1 MSQPRTSRPT
11 ALAGLGLAVVLTLGA
26 CSTSGSSGASSS
38 AARGSSSGVAAG
50 GADAAA
56 ATPGS
61 PEAADGSS
69 AASPGSAGA
78 PAGASAKAGTPVS
91 GSSAADLV
99 AADKLVRTASLQVQV
114 DDVAAGAADVR
125 RIAVAAGGMVVSE
138 NSSAVPSGGA
148 KGSVDKEGSRSVL
161 ALAVPS
167 DSLDRVL
174 DDVGK
179 LGTTVQRSSSSRD
192 VTSTYV
198 DTQSRIATMKAS
210 LDQLRALLAKTTSI
224 DQVVSLETE
233 ASRRQAD
240 LDSLQAQL
248 NALDKK
254 VSMSTLTV
262 NLATA
267 AQVVAQEDS
276 SGFLGGLR
284 HGWAA
289 FLTTFGGVLTVLG
302 ALLPFLVLVALVG
315 GPIYVWWRRRR
326 AAGRR
331 QIEATPGGWD
341 GRPNGGGHG
350 GPSGPGSSGG
360 TGGSGGSGS
369 SGGPGGSGGSGGSGG
384 LGGLGGLG
392 GSGGSDGPEGPSGT
406 EPERATEETTEHEPE
421 PVGAR

>member
-1 MSQPRTSRPT
+1 MSLPRTSRPT
-11 ALAGLGLAVVLTLGA
+11 ALAGLGLVAVLTLGA
-26 CSTSGSSGASSS
+26 CSSGSSAGSSS
-38 AARGSSSGVAAG
+38 AARGSSPGVAAG
-50 GADAAA
+50 GSEAAGASPA
-56 ATPGS
+56 A

-69 AASPGSAGA
+69 ASGSGSGSAVASGKAGA
-78 PAGASAKAGTPVS
+78 PAT
-91 GSSAADLV
+91 GSSPADLA

-114 DDVAAGAADVR
+114 DDVEAGAADVR
-125 RIAVAAGGMVVSE
+125 RIAVTAGGMVVSE
-138 NSSAVPSGGA
+138 NSSAVPSGSTR
-148 KGSVDKEGSRSVL
+148 GSVDKEGSRSVL

-179 LGTTVQRSSSSRD
+179 LGTTVQRSSASRD

-267 AQVVAQEDS
+267 AQVVAQEEDAT
-276 SGFLGGLR
+276 GFLGGLR

-289 FLTTFGGVLTVLG
+289 FLSTMGGVLTVLG
-302 ALLPFLVLVALVG
+302 VLLPFLVLVALVG
-315 GPIYVWWRRRR
+315 GPLYVWRRRR
-326 AAGRR
+326 AAERR
-331 QIEATPGGWD
+331 RVEPAPGGGN
-341 GRPNGGGHG
+341 GRP
-350 GPSGPGSSGG
+350 SGADPETG
-360 TGGSGGSGS
+360 TRE
-369 SGGPGGSGGSGGSGG
+369 P
-384 LGGLGGLG
+384 
-392 GSGGSDGPEGPSGT
+392 T
-406 EPERATEETTEHEPE
+406 EREPE
-421 PVGAR
+421 PVGAH

>member
-1 MSQPRTSRPT
+1 MSLPRTSRPSAFT
-11 ALAGLGLAVVLTLGA
+11 GLIGLGLVAALTLGA
-26 CSTSGSSGASSS
+26 CASSGSTGASS
-38 AARGSSSGVAAG
+38 AAHGSSPGVAAVG
-50 GADAAA
+50 SDPAA
-56 ATPGS
+56 GS
-61 PEAADGSS
+61 PEAAGSADGTSQAS
-69 AASPGSAGA
+69 PASPGSAGGSSK
-78 PAGASAKAGTPVS
+78 AGAAAAA
-91 GSSAADLV
+91 GSSAADLA

-114 DDVAAGAADVR
+114 DDVEAGAADVR

-138 NSSAVPSGGA
+138 NSSAVPSAGA

-174 DDVGK
+174 DDVSK

-210 LDQLRALLAKTTSI
+210 LDQLRALLAKTTAI
-224 DQVVSLETE
+224 EQIVSLETE

-248 NALDKK
+248 SALDKK

-267 AQVVAQEDS
+267 AQVVAQEEDS

-289 FLTTFGGVLTVLG
+289 FVTTFGGVLTALG
-302 ALLPFLVLVALVG
+302 AVLPFLVLIALVG
-315 GPIYVWWRRRR
+315 GPIYLWWRRRR
-326 AAGRR
+326 AAENGPV
-331 QIEATPGGWD
+331 AAASGGSD
-341 GRPNGGGHG
+341 GRPNGGN
-350 GPSGPGSSGG
+350 G
-360 TGGSGGSGS
+360 TDESA
-369 SGGPGGSGGSGGSGG
+369 
-384 LGGLGGLG
+384 
-392 GSGGSDGPEGPSGT
+392 
-406 EPERATEETTEHEPE
+406 EREPE
-421 PVGAR
+421 PAGAR